1 MPNRYYGYY
10 YYHPLLSFLS
20 LSLSLLFMFD
30 EWVLEN
36 RYRNQIY
43 QTTAEAK
50 TFKYLS
56 RTKWKHITRKHG
68 YDGHD
73 GFKSLA
79 MKNTMNLQKCLSY

>member
-43 QTTAEAK
+43 RTTAEAK
-50 TFKYLS
+50 TFKYLVLNGNILPENMGMMDMMVL
-56 RTKWKHITRKHG
+56 KV
-68 YDGHD
+68 
-73 GFKSLA
+73 
-79 MKNTMNLQKCLSY
+79 

>member
-43 QTTAEAK
+43 LTMAEAK
-50 TFKYLS
+50 TFKYLVLNGNIS
-56 RTKWKHITRKHG
+56 PENMGMMDMMVLKV
-68 YDGHD
+68 
-73 GFKSLA
+73 
-79 MKNTMNLQKCLSY
+79 

>member
-43 QTTAEAK
+43 LTRAEAK
-50 TFKYLS
+50 TFKYLVLNGNIS
-56 RTKWKHITRKHG
+56 PENMGMDMMVLKV
-68 YDGHD
+68 
-73 GFKSLA
+73 
-79 MKNTMNLQKCLSY
+79 